1 MSLESIK
8 YTRGSLEIL
17 DQLLLPL
24 QTRYVKVQG
33 VEDGWKVI
41 NKMQVQHFDIFY
53 LTALTSHLLLIAPG
67 LFHGVLFKT
76 EKLNIHVF

>member
-1 MSLESIK
+1 MSLESIR
-8 YTRGSLEIL
+8 YERGKLQIL

-41 NKMQVQHFDIFY
+41 NKMQAS
-53 LTALTSHLLLIAPG
+53 THLY
-67 LFHGVLFKT
+67 
-76 EKLNIHVF
+76 KLYITFQNK